1 MIDRGP
7 MLAVQMDLLTSDLGL
22 LVTLAGILAV
32 LIAAAITIRTSRGE
46 GEPVARWRYR
56 ESRHEAPRLHQ
67 LREEMPVPPARRRAD
82 PRTARRMARL
92 LIGIAVLLP
101 VLMLL
106 AWTVQPAD
114 SMPMFR
120 EPPWFAAALPWVA
133 AAVYLFGLGWMIRI
147 YRADPEPDPQ
157 TWRYRSEP

>member
-7 MLAVQMDLLTSDLGL
+7 MLAVVMGLSTGTLEL
-22 LVTLAGILAV
+22 LVPLAGILAV

-56 ESRHEAPRLHQ
+56 ESRHEAPRPHQ
-67 LREEMPVPPARRRAD
+67 LREEMPVPPARRRAH

-92 LIGIAVLLP
+92 LIGAALLMP
-101 VLMLL
+101 ILMLI
-106 AWTVQPAD
+106 ASIAQPG
-114 SMPMFR
+114 SFSPMFY